1 LVHFDK
7 NGNAIDMYYL
17 ALTDGLSLKPA
28 AVLVEPDRFLIA
40 ADPWGIYEFPRPD
53 KAPPSET
60 PQLNVVPQQ
69 IPPANEPPSQR

>member
-1 LVHFDK
+1 
-7 NGNAIDMYYL
+7 
-17 ALTDGLSLKPA
+17 
-28 AVLVEPDRFLIA
+28 VLVEPDRFLIA